1 MKACGVTGLFFAV
14 CALCA
19 LGFAACGGGAAEA
32 PAPAAPSGGA
42 TLPGAEP
49 NGGGDMPDTP
59 SPASATPP
67 PADSAATPAEPPAD
81 LGEGDSRT
89 TESIVAVVKTHR
101 KEARDCYEKA
111 LKQTPG
117 LKGDLVIHFTLKP
130 SGEVKQAELNEERST
145 IRQAM
150 VSTCVIGVIR
160 AIAFPKSSKGL
171 ETTVNYPFN
180 FNP

>member
-1 MKACGVTGLFFAV
+1 MKACAVTGLIFAV
-14 CALCA
+14 TALSA
-19 LGFAACGGGAAEA
+19 LGFAACGGSENVA
-32 PAPAAPSGGA
+32 PPPADPSNSTASA
-42 TLPGAEP
+42 TAEP
-49 NGGGDMPDTP
+49 NAPEPP
-59 SPASATPP
+59 SAASTSPP
-67 PADSAATPAEPPAD
+67 PADSAATPGEPPAD

-89 TESIVAVVKTHR
+89 TESIAAVVKTHR

-117 LKGDLVIHFTLKP
+117 LKGDVVIHFTLKP

-145 IRQAM
+145 IRQSM
-150 VSTCVIGVIR
+150 VSTCVIDVIR
-160 AIAFPKSSKGL
+160 KIAFPKSSKGL

>member
-1 MKACGVTGLFFAV
+1 MKACAVTGLVFTV
-14 CALCA
+14 TVLSA
-19 LGFAACGGGAAEA
+19 LGFAACGGGGAAAPPPSAPSSGDAPPGTEHNATEPTPAASADPAPSDSATAPAEA
-32 PAPAAPSGGA
+32 P
-42 TLPGAEP
+42 T
-49 NGGGDMPDTP
+49 
-59 SPASATPP
+59 
-67 PADSAATPAEPPAD
+67 D

-89 TESIVAVVKTHR
+89 TESIAAVVKAHR

-117 LKGDLVIHFTLKP
+117 LKGDVVIHFTLKP

-180 FNP
+180 FNPS

>member
-1 MKACGVTGLFFAV
+1 MKACAVTGLFFSV
-14 CALCA
+14 TALCA
-19 LGFAACGGGAAEA
+19 LGFAACGGGASVA
-32 PAPAAPSGGA
+32 P
-42 TLPGAEP
+42 PGAEP
-49 NGGGDMPDTP
+49 SNGAT
-59 SPASATPP
+59 SPATEPNTVEAPPRASATPA

-89 TESIVAVVKTHR
+89 TESIAAVVKTHR